1 MSTRDESPY
10 NQPLKFEQWAKRLF
24 RCFVLKNVLKKI
36 KNTKDYL
43 AFYLVDKLLSK
54 KWHYMFLILGGL
66 SYESKLHMFHE
77 QMDKMFS
84 CAEWQPPWI
93 STKFAWML
101 TSCSRHIGALQLAE
115 VAVHWCSSKS
125 DVLMDTQREK
135 KHPQIKL
142 QRFREVRIWT
152 FGWLVHQINSWYEV
166 LKDTLKSF
174 DDLKN
179 KQESVWSNV
188 FWFVKIYIFWNCI

>member
-10 NQPLKFEQWAKRLF
+10 NQPLKFEQWAKCLF
-24 RCFVLKNVLKKI
+24 CCFVLKNVLKKI

-84 CAEWQPPWI
+84 CAE
-93 STKFAWML
+93 
-101 TSCSRHIGALQLAE
+101 
-115 VAVHWCSSKS
+115 
-125 DVLMDTQREK
+125 
-135 KHPQIKL
+135 
-142 QRFREVRIWT
+142 
-152 FGWLVHQINSWYEV
+152 
-166 LKDTLKSF
+166 
-174 DDLKN
+174 
-179 KQESVWSNV
+179 
-188 FWFVKIYIFWNCI
+188 